1 MIFGAHA
8 DRLQQ
13 GMRRS
18 FGKAIGTAARI
29 EPNQTL
35 ITVRVKASA
44 LELAKESLKRGSAK
58 LPTPCRIIIEKIQ
71 SPNVEDKP
79 EMETLE

>member
-29 EPNQTL
+29 EPDQTL

-58 LPTPCRIIIEKIQ
+58 LPIPCRVIVEKIQ
-71 SPNVEDKP
+71 SPDVASKP
-79 EMETLE
+79 EMEPLE